1 MLHNLN
7 ILRRSIMELISLE
20 EFDKLSLEEM
30 KEYMISLV
38 NELSDEQAKELYEEI
53 MADDQL
59 REIALRNK

>member
-1 MLHNLN
+1 
-7 ILRRSIMELISLE
+7 MELISLE